1 MNDSDLCFGRD
12 SSLNELLHEPIIA
25 MLMTSDGV
33 RSDDIRALFSQYG
46 RARIGSGRRGDQRAR
61 QRFERCFT
69 P

>member
-1 MNDSDLCFGRD
+1 MSDSTACLRRD

-33 RSDDIRALFSQYG
+33 RSDDVRALFNKVAESD
-46 RARIGSGRRGDQRAR
+46 RARRRAR
-61 QRFERCFT
+61 PRDIERFTNCFT

>member
-1 MNDSDLCFGRD
+1 MNDSTACVRKD

-33 RSDDIRALFSQYG
+33 RSDDIRALFHRMAEKD
-46 RARIGSGRRGDQRAR
+46 RARDGATTRKIE
-61 QRFERCFT
+61 RFERCFT